1 LANAINEKPTVIA
14 QYENGTAIPN
24 PSIVSKIERALGS
37 RIPRSESKGT
47 GSKKKGSKKK
57 SSGYKRKK

>member
-1 LANAINEKPTVIA
+1 MIA

-24 PSIVSKIERALGS
+24 PSIVSKIERALGA
-37 RIPRSESKGT
+37 RIPRSESKGS